1 MRNILSEPLKG
12 VSFMPE
18 RKPGEPLNKFL
29 GRFLSSKREKR
40 KFPDLKQREA
50 VGYAEAKRADKRP

>member
-1 MRNILSEPLKG
+1 
-12 VSFMPE
+12 MPE